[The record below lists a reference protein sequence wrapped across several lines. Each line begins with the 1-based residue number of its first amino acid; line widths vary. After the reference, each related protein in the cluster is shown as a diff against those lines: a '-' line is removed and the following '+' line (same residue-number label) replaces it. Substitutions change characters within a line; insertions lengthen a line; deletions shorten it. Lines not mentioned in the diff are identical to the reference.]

1 MAEAAKRKMKAS
13 ALRLNLSES
22 KNTAPSTKFT
32 PMQMHLLRLEEKLH
46 NSMMSVASHRM
57 LPGIHE

>member
-1 MAEAAKRKMKAS
+1 MKAS

-22 KNTAPSTKFT
+22 KNTVPSTKFT

-46 NSMMSVASHRM
+46 NSMMSVASYRM
-57 LPGIHE
+57 LPGIQE